1 MVRLDH
7 RFLQMHPHHLRWM
20 LSPDRAHKY
29 IYSILFIHSHS
40 PRQLFWLRKW
50 THTPCRMLF
59 ASYFCEKK
67 KHAKFTRLQISVAT
81 NFSQY
86 CSIPFVSFYS
96 QIFANPRK
104 FNLFRFISFLA
115 VSAQLILAHFYI
127 HIFSRSTQLDYD
139 FHMKVHILLYNTHI
153 SVAD

>member
-7 RFLQMHPHHLRWM
+7 RFSQLHPRHLRWM

-50 THTPCRMLF
+50 THTMPNAICILF
-59 ASYFCEKK
+59 LRERKTRSMP
-67 KHAKFTRLQISVAT
+67 KFTRLQISVAT

-104 FNLFRFISFLA
+104 FNLFRFTSFLA
-115 VSAQLILAHFYI
+115 VSAQLILPILYSHF
-127 HIFSRSTQLDYD
+127 L
-139 FHMKVHILLYNTHI
+139 
-153 SVAD
+153 